1 MIFIEGNIG
10 TGKSTFLTKLSEE
23 FKVILEPVDEWT
35 KTRNANGKNLLEE
48 FYSDPARNA
57 YLFQSIAFRSR
68 MKNIVN
74 QESCLIE
81 RSIYT
86 DRNVFAKTCREDNLI
101 SDIEWN
107 DYCGWFDW
115 LTDEFKI
122 KPHGFVYLRCD
133 PTISYERIKLRK
145 RSGEETIS
153 FDYLKKLHQ
162 KHDDWLLNEKNVKV
176 IVINVDEDFE
186 NNPEKLQSMIDKVKE
201 VFGDQ
206 LSSVCV

>member
-1 MIFIEGNIG
+1 MLFVEGNIG
-10 TGKSTFLTKLSEE
+10 TGKSTFLNKLSHE
-23 FKVILEPVDEWT
+23 FKVIQEPVDEWT
-35 KTRNANGKNLLEE
+35 KTRNANGKNILEE

-74 QESCLIE
+74 HDTAIIE

-86 DRNVFAKTCREDNLI
+86 DRNVFAKTCKEDGLI

-122 KPHGFVYLRCD
+122 KPAGFIYLQCD
-133 PTISYERIKLRK
+133 PTISYERIKKRS
-145 RSGEETIS
+145 RSGEESIS
-153 FDYLKKLHQ
+153 LDYLKNLHQ
-162 KHDDWLLNEKNVKV
+162 KHEQWLLHDEKTKV
-176 IVINVDEDFE
+176 LVLNVDEEFE
-186 NNPEKLQSMIDKVKE
+186 KNPEKLQSMIDQVKST
-201 VFGDQ
+201 FDHQ
-206 LSSVCV
+206 LSSVYV

>member
-1 MIFIEGNIG
+1 MVIFVEGNIG
-10 TGKSTFLTKLSEE
+10 TGKSTFLTALSQE

-35 KTRNANGKNLLEE
+35 KTKNANGKNLLEE

-74 QESCLIE
+74 QDSCLIV

-86 DRNVFAKTCREDNLI
+86 DRNVFAKTCREDGLI

-107 DYCGWFDW
+107 DYIGWFDW

-122 KPHGFVYLRCD
+122 NPHGYVYLRCD
-133 PTISYERIKLRK
+133 PEISYERIKKRK

-153 FDYLKKLHQ
+153 FEYLKKLHK
-162 KHDDWLLNEKNVKV
+162 KHDDWLMVNEDPNKV
-176 IVINVDEDFE
+176 LIIDVDEDFV
-186 NNPEKLQSMIDKVKE
+186 NNPKKLQDMIDLVKL

-206 LSSVCV
+206 LVSA